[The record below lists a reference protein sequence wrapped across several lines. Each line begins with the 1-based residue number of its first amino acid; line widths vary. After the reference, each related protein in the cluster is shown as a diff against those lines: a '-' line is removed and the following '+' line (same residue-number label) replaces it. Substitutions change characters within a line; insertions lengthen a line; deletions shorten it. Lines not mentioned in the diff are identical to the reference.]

1 MDAQSCDV
9 NVLGDALDKS
19 LNIQEAQET
28 DSASDGHEEVE
39 DIYKQVK
46 TWQATSPEKCLN
58 KSVTFPFPKVML
70 PATSSSE
77 EEDEER
83 ETGLQEHTSMDSKD
97 QAHSRSI
104 SLPTPLE
111 LVSAMKGSRE
121 KRGILQETLTV
132 KWAPDVYDPPPTLI
146 SHTVKSKRSQKYKNK
161 KNEKRNGRKGQR
173 GNSSQGGSGK
183 DKKHIHKST
192 KISGKFGNYE
202 VGSSNSYCG
211 SSYRHKSRTEMH
223 YSIAEAS

>member
-19 LNIQEAQET
+19 LNIQEALET
-28 DSASDGHEEVE
+28 DSASDGHEEEE
-39 DIYKQVK
+39 DICKQVK
-46 TWQATSPEKCLN
+46 TCQATSSEKCLN
-58 KSVTFPFPKVML
+58 KSVTSPFPKMML
-70 PATSSSE
+70 PVSSSD

-83 ETGLQEHTSMDSKD
+83 ETGFQEHSSMDSKD

-121 KRGILQETLTV
+121 KRGILRETLTV

-146 SHTVKSKRSQKYKNK
+146 SHSVKSKSSQKYKNK

-173 GNSSQGGSGK
+173 GHSSQGGSGK
-183 DKKHIHKST
+183 DKKQIRKSA

-211 SSYRHKSRTEMH
+211 SSYRHKSRTEVH